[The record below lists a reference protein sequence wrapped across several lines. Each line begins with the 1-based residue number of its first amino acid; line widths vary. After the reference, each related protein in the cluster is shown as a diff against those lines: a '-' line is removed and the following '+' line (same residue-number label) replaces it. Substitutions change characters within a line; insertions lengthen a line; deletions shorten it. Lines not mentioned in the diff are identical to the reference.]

1 MLIIAGDSEDVK
13 LATAID
19 YSDITEVA
27 DEDEA
32 DVRKY
37 RDAMATMTTSTGG
50 VLTQLFPTLQTI
62 PLVKIRQFCNNNMQA
77 YKHCKSVSSL
87 TPGDKESLEKINH

>member
-1 MLIIAGDSEDVK
+1 MHDLNVLVLDKLFVLSLKCICIIRNAYIKTFCNTFLCYFLSDEAVDVK

-37 RDAMATMTTSTGG
+37 RDAMATMKTSSEG
-50 VLTQLFPTLQTI
+50 VLTEMF
-62 PLVKIRQFCNNNMQA
+62 
-77 YKHCKSVSSL
+77 S
-87 TPGDKESLEKINH
+87 